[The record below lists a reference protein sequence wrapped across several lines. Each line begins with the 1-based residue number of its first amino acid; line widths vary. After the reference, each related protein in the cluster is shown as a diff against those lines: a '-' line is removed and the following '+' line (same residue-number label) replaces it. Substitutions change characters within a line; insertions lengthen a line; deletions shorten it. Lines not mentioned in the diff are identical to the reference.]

1 MHTFTDC
8 KDRPWTVD
16 LTVATLKRVR
26 EATGVNLYSLV
37 DDGAR
42 ALGELVGDPERLVGV
57 LYVLCEPQVKER
69 SLSPEDF
76 GSGFRG
82 DALEQAADAFVA
94 ELVDFF
100 PNRRARDALAKV
112 IGKGRETAAIL
123 MDRLEAQIHG
133 IDPSSVAEKLSA
145 SSGASPDRSALTPAP
160 APSAS

>member
-37 DDGAR
+37 DD
-42 ALGELVGDPERLVGV
+42 GV

>member
-82 DALEQAADAFVA
+82 DALEQ
-94 ELVDFF
+94 
-100 PNRRARDALAKV
+100 
-112 IGKGRETAAIL
+112 
-123 MDRLEAQIHG
+123 IHG